1 MIVRQYEQSDRE
13 SWNEFIESSKNG
25 TFLFDRNYMDY
36 HSNRFKD
43 NSLMIYDSKEKL
55 VAVLPA
61 NKRENILL
69 SHGGLTYGGL
79 ITNDSLEGVKELLQQ
94 WIMMDEEAKQ
104 KMSKQASAAF
114 AKYFHIA
121 PAAKN
126 LANAIRSF
134 V

>member
-79 ITNDSLEGVKELLQQ
+79 ITNDKITTPLVIEIFSDVL
-94 WIMMDEEAKQ
+94 D
-104 KMSKQASAAF
+104 
-114 AKYFHIA
+114 H
-121 PAAKN
+121 
-126 LANAIRSF
+126 
-134 V
+134 